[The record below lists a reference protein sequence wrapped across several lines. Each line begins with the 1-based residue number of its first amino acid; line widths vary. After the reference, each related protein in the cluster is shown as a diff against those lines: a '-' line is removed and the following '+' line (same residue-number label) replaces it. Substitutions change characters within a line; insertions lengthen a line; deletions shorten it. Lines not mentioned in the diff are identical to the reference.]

1 MEDSI
6 ERQSGRVKDPQTGEI
21 YHLKHRPPPTEE
33 IKKRC
38 EQRSTDN
45 QEKAKIRYE
54 AYNKSGWNSA
64 EHYAHYYPKVSVHCL
79 DATDSMDIIYADI
92 KDEIEKLTL

>member
-21 YHLKHRPPPTEE
+21 YHLKHCPPPTEE

-64 EHYAHYYPKVSVHCL
+64 EYYAHYYPKVSVHCL